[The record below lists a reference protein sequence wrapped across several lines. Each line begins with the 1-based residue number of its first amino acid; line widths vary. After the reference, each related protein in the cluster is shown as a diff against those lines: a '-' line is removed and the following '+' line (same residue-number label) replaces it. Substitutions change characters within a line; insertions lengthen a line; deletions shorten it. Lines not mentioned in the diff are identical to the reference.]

1 LGVPDDDA
9 KTNSYMAVHFN
20 ALLEILVNSIKLK
33 RTLWA
38 APRQSIIDNA
48 PELNNEDL
56 RQELCDF
63 LKYVFKVVPD
73 CVQPVRYAIEQA
85 ALQRHK
91 LDPLRL
97 CVHMEQ
103 KCVSMK
109 FIIELRALELAEY
122 GSTFEYLP
130 SSYELRREFS
140 LIERLAESLFG
151 GEVSGD
157 GNFFKLDIAKTLNA
171 LVVRLPIID
180 PDDELGLFQRSK
192 DGRDILCL
200 LVCADGTNLGNGRGL
215 VTAGINAGGTSG
227 QSRNTCFPLCGFTGK
242 ETTASVKYYFGEFY
256 A

>member
-9 KTNSYMAVHFN
+9 KTDSYMAVYFN
-20 ALLEILVNSIKLK
+20 ALLEMLVNSRKLK
-33 RTLWA
+33 RALWA
-38 APRQSIIDNA
+38 SPRHSVINNA

-56 RQELCDF
+56 RRELCAF
-63 LKYVFKVVPD
+63 LKFVYKVVPD
-73 CVQPVRYAIEQA
+73 CVEPVHYEIQQA

-109 FIIELRALELAEY
+109 FIIELRALELAEN
-122 GSTFEYLP
+122 GSTVSFLP
-130 SSYELRREFS
+130 SCYELRQEFD
-140 LIERLAESLFG
+140 LIERLARTLFG

-157 GNFFKLDIAKTLNA
+157 GKFFTLDIAKTLRTV
-171 LVVRLPIID
+171 VVRLRKID
-180 PDDELGLFQRSK
+180 PNDELGLFQRSD
-192 DGRDILCL
+192 DGRDILSL

-215 VTAGINAGGTSG
+215 VTAGINAGG